1 MRIGTRII
9 GPSEPPLVIAEI
21 GINHEGSLETAKE
34 MVDAAWRAGA
44 EVIKHQT
51 HVVDDE
57 MSPQARKVIPGN
69 ADVSIYD
76 IMSRCALSEDEERE
90 LKDYVEAKGLIFI
103 STPFSR
109 AAADRLERMGVQA
122 YKIGSGECNNY
133 PLIEHIA
140 SFGKPMIISTGMN
153 DISSIKKTVA
163 IVKAHHVDYALLHC
177 TNIYPTKPEFIRLG
191 AMTELMEAFPG
202 VPVGLSDHSLN
213 NNACLAATALGA
225 CILERHFT
233 DSMYRPGPD
242 ISCSM
247 DPAALSSLIQ
257 GSKEIFKMRG
267 GKKQALSE
275 EQVTIDFAFATVVAI
290 KDIAPGEVFTKDN
303 LWVKRPGTGEI
314 PAEFYKQCLGQTAT
328 RPIALGEHLKR
339 TDLIER

>member
-1 MRIGTRII
+1 MRIGSRTI
-9 GPSEPPLVIAEI
+9 GPGEPPLVIAEI
-21 GINHEGSLETAKE
+21 GINHEGSLDTAKQ
-34 MVDAAWRAGA
+34 MVDAAWKAGA

-51 HVVDDE
+51 HVVEDE
-57 MSPQARKVIPGN
+57 MSPAAKKVIPGN

-76 IMSRCALSEDEERE
+76 IMSRCALSEAEECE
-90 LKDYVEAKGLIFI
+90 LKAYVEARGMLFL

-109 AAADRLERMGVQA
+109 AAADRLERMQVQA

-153 DISSIKKTVA
+153 SIESIRKTVA
-163 IVKAHHVDYALLHC
+163 IVEAHHVEYALLHC
-177 TNIYPTKPEFIRLG
+177 TNIYPTQPAFIRLG

-202 VPVGLSDHSLN
+202 IPVGLSDHSLN

-247 DPAALSSLIQ
+247 DPVALASLIHD
-257 GSKEIFKMRG
+257 SREIFQMRG
-267 GKKQALSE
+267 GTKQALPE

-290 KDIAPGEVFTKDN
+290 RDIAPGDTFTTDN

-314 PAEFYKQCLGQTAT
+314 PAEDYNACLGQTAK
-328 RPIALGEHLKR
+328 RQISAGEHLRKS
-339 TDLIER
+339 DLDH